1 MGVLLAERGVVLARM
16 KACTLCG
23 DFPLGTAAPI
33 MVARSKVAVSKVAMA
48 IVASDFR
55 TPCRLGSADELVLG
69 ALVPRALRIR
79 LENWVWAFA
88 AKSLRCS
95 TVANPLAESGEP
107 ADVLQGLTQA
117 VDAKDVWNTREP
129 RRAVEWKR
137 RRCGA
142 RRLPW

>member
-23 DFPLGTAAPI
+23 DFPLGTTAPI
-33 MVARSKVAVSKVAMA
+33 MVAVSKVARS
-48 IVASDFR
+48 IVASAFR

-69 ALVPRALRIR
+69 ALVPGALRNR
-79 LENWVWAFA
+79 SENWVWAFA